1 MNIKEVILNAKRF
14 NASDIHI
21 ICNDYITLRID
32 GELTRYSSKV
42 VDSYN
47 CREFCDDLIGSEETK
62 LKKRYEKYL
71 DEECGEID
79 FSRNLNFVD
88 LENEIENND
97 TKDNKIIGNDIN
109 RYIKEGVKEYSF
121 YNVELNK
128 TKVNKEDEN
137 FFRIRVNIY
146 RRNGGGNDINR
157 YIKEGVKEYSFYNVE
172 LNKTKVN
179 KEDENFFRIRVNI
192 YRRNGGDCISIRLIP
207 GHVKTAKELN
217 IPDIVCNSGDL
228 KGGIILITGATGS
241 GKSTT
246 LAAIIDRISKT
257 SKKHIITL
265 EEPIEYLHKS
275 DKSIISQRECGHKSD
290 KSIISQRECGKDT
303 VDFLDGLKSSLRQDP
318 DVIMIGEIRDKK
330 TVETALSASETG
342 HLVLSTVHTS
352 KASEAID
359 RIVNL
364 FEAERHK
371 EIRGLLANQLRYVFS
386 QRLHLV
392 LSTVHTSKASEAIDR
407 IVNLFEAERH
417 KEIRGLLANQLR
429 YVFSQRLIKANNG
442 RRAIFEIMKNT
453 NSIAGLLA
461 NQLRYVFSQR
471 LIKANNGRRAI
482 FEIMKNTNSIAA
494 MIREGKDESIDN
506 QLRYVFSQ
514 RLIKVNNGR
523 RVIFEIMKNT
533 NSIAAMIREGKDE
546 SIDDMIKTGKKYGMR
561 MFEDQIEKLY
571 RDGIISEEI
580 YLDEINNR

>member
-21 ICNDYITLRID
+21 ICNDYITLRVD
-32 GELTRYSSKV
+32 GELTRYSAKV
-42 VDSYN
+42 VDSYT
-47 CREFCDDLIGSEETK
+47 CRKFCDDLIRSDESK
-62 LKKRYEKYL
+62 LRKRYEKYL

-79 FSRNLNFVD
+79 FSRDFDFVD
-88 LENEIENND
+88 LENEVENDDIKNNNIEND
-97 TKDNKIIGNDIN
+97 VDVCK
-109 RYIKEGVKEYSF
+109 
-121 YNVELNK
+121 
-128 TKVNKEDEN
+128 KEDTN
-137 FFRIRVNIY
+137 SFRIRVNIY
-146 RRNGGGNDINR
+146 RRN
-157 YIKEGVKEYSFYNVE
+157 E
-172 LNKTKVN
+172 
-179 KEDENFFRIRVNI
+179 
-192 YRRNGGDCISIRLIP
+192 GDCISIRLIP

-217 IPDIVCNSGDL
+217 IPDIVCSSGDL
-228 KGGIILITGATGS
+228 KSGIILITGATGS

-246 LAAIIDRISKT
+246 LAAIIDRINKT

-265 EEPIEYLHKS
+265 EEPIEYL
-275 DKSIISQRECGHKSD
+275 HKSD

-386 QRLHLV
+386 QRL
-392 LSTVHTSKASEAIDR
+392 
-407 IVNLFEAERH
+407 
-417 KEIRGLLANQLR
+417 
-429 YVFSQRLIKANNG
+429 IKA
-442 RRAIFEIMKNT
+442 
-453 NSIAGLLA
+453 
-461 NQLRYVFSQR
+461 
-471 LIKANNGRRAI
+471 
-482 FEIMKNTNSIAA
+482 
-494 MIREGKDESIDN
+494 
-506 QLRYVFSQ
+506 
-514 RLIKVNNGR
+514 NNGR

-546 SIDDMIKTGKKYGMR
+546 SIDDMIKTGKKYGMQ

-571 RDGIISEEI
+571 REEIISEEI

>member
-1 MNIKEVILNAKRF
+1 MIFLNIKEVILNAKRF

-47 CREFCDDLIGSEETK
+47 CRNFCDDLIGSDESK
-62 LKKRYEKYL
+62 LRKRYEKYI
-71 DEECGEID
+71 DEECGEVD
-79 FSRNLNFVD
+79 FSRDFDFVD
-88 LENEIENND
+88 LENEVENDAIKNNNIEND
-97 TKDNKIIGNDIN
+97 IDLCKREDKI
-109 RYIKEGVKEYSF
+109 S
-121 YNVELNK
+121 
-128 TKVNKEDEN
+128 
-137 FFRIRVNIY
+137 FRIRVNIY
-146 RRNGGGNDINR
+146 RRN
-157 YIKEGVKEYSFYNVE
+157 E
-172 LNKTKVN
+172 
-179 KEDENFFRIRVNI
+179 
-192 YRRNGGDCISIRLIP
+192 GDCISIRLIP

-228 KGGIILITGATGS
+228 KSGIILITGATGS

-246 LAAIIDRISKT
+246 LAAIIDRINKT

-265 EEPIEYLHKS
+265 EEPIEYL
-275 DKSIISQRECGHKSD
+275 HKSD

-371 EIRGLLANQLRYVFS
+371 EIRGLLS
-386 QRLHLV
+386 
-392 LSTVHTSKASEAIDR
+392 
-407 IVNLFEAERH
+407 
-417 KEIRGLLANQLR
+417 
-429 YVFSQRLIKANNG
+429 
-442 RRAIFEIMKNT
+442 
-453 NSIAGLLA
+453 

-494 MIREGKDESIDN
+494 MIREGKDESID
-506 QLRYVFSQ
+506 
-514 RLIKVNNGR
+514 
-523 RVIFEIMKNT
+523 
-533 NSIAAMIREGKDE
+533 
-546 SIDDMIKTGKKYGMR
+546 DMIKTGKKYGMQ
-561 MFEDQIEKLY
+561 MFEEQIESLY

-580 YLDEINNR
+580 YLDERNNR

>member
-1 MNIKEVILNAKRF
+1 MNIKEIILNAKRF

-21 ICNDYITLRID
+21 ICNDYITLRVD

-47 CREFCDDLIGSEETK
+47 CRKFCDDLIGSDESK
-62 LKKRYEKYL
+62 LRKRYEKYI
-71 DEECGEID
+71 DEECGEVD
-79 FSRNLNFVD
+79 FSRDFDFVD
-88 LENEIENND
+88 LENEIENDAIKNND
-97 TKDNKIIGNDIN
+97 IGNDVDVC
-109 RYIKEGVKEYSF
+109 K
-121 YNVELNK
+121 
-128 TKVNKEDEN
+128 KEDTN
-137 FFRIRVNIY
+137 SFRIRVNIY
-146 RRNGGGNDINR
+146 RRN
-157 YIKEGVKEYSFYNVE
+157 E
-172 LNKTKVN
+172 
-179 KEDENFFRIRVNI
+179 
-192 YRRNGGDCISIRLIP
+192 GDCISIRLIP

-217 IPDIVCNSGDL
+217 IPDIVCSSGDL
-228 KGGIILITGATGS
+228 KSGIILITGATGS

-246 LAAIIDRISKT
+246 LAAIIDRINKT

-265 EEPIEYLHKS
+265 EEPIEYL
-275 DKSIISQRECGHKSD
+275 HKSD

-371 EIRGLLANQLRYVFS
+371 EIRGLLANQLRY
-386 QRLHLV
+386 L
-392 LSTVHTSKASEAIDR
+392 
-407 IVNLFEAERH
+407 
-417 KEIRGLLANQLR
+417 
-429 YVFSQRLIKANNG
+429 
-442 RRAIFEIMKNT
+442 
-453 NSIAGLLA
+453 
-461 NQLRYVFSQR
+461 FSQR

-494 MIREGKDESIDN
+494 MIREGKDESID
-506 QLRYVFSQ
+506 
-514 RLIKVNNGR
+514 
-523 RVIFEIMKNT
+523 
-533 NSIAAMIREGKDE
+533 
-546 SIDDMIKTGKKYGMR
+546 DMIKTGKKYGMQ
-561 MFEDQIEKLY
+561 MFEDQIETLY

>member
-42 VDSYN
+42 VNSDI
-47 CREFCDDLIGSEETK
+47 CRKFCDDLIGNDETK
-62 LKKRYEKYL
+62 LRKRYEKYI
-71 DEECGEID
+71 DEECGEVD
-79 FSRNLNFVD
+79 FSRDFDFVD
-88 LENEIENND
+88 LENEVENDDIKNNNLEND
-97 TKDNKIIGNDIN
+97 IDVCKKENKI
-109 RYIKEGVKEYSF
+109 S
-121 YNVELNK
+121 
-128 TKVNKEDEN
+128 
-137 FFRIRVNIY
+137 FRIRVNIY
-146 RRNGGGNDINR
+146 RRN
-157 YIKEGVKEYSFYNVE
+157 E
-172 LNKTKVN
+172 
-179 KEDENFFRIRVNI
+179 
-192 YRRNGGDCISIRLIP
+192 GDCISIRLIP
-207 GHVKTAKELN
+207 GHVKTTKELN

-228 KGGIILITGATGS
+228 KSGIILITGATGS

-246 LAAIIDRISKT
+246 LAAIIDRINKT

-265 EEPIEYLHKS
+265 EEPIEYL
-275 DKSIISQRECGHKSD
+275 HKSD

-330 TVETALSASETG
+330 TVETALYASETG
-342 HLVLSTVHTS
+342 
-352 KASEAID
+352 
-359 RIVNL
+359 
-364 FEAERHK
+364 
-371 EIRGLLANQLRYVFS
+371 
-386 QRLHLV
+386 HLV

-453 NSIAGLLA
+453 NSIA
-461 NQLRYVFSQR
+461 
-471 LIKANNGRRAI
+471 
-482 FEIMKNTNSIAA
+482 A
-494 MIREGKDESIDN
+494 MIREGK
-506 QLRYVFSQ
+506 Y
-514 RLIKVNNGR
+514 
-523 RVIFEIMKNT
+523 
-533 NSIAAMIREGKDE
+533 E
-546 SIDDMIKTGKKYGMR
+546 SIDDMIKTGKKYGMQ

>member
-14 NASDIHI
+14 EASDIHI

-47 CREFCDDLIGSEETK
+47 CRNFCDDLIGSDETK
-62 LKKRYEKYL
+62 LRKRYERYL
-71 DEECGEID
+71 DEECGEVD
-79 FSRNLNFVD
+79 FSRDFDFLD
-88 LENEIENND
+88 LENEVENDDIKNNNIEND
-97 TKDNKIIGNDIN
+97 IDVCKKENKI
-109 RYIKEGVKEYSF
+109 S
-121 YNVELNK
+121 
-128 TKVNKEDEN
+128 
-137 FFRIRVNIY
+137 FRIRVNIY
-146 RRNGGGNDINR
+146 RRN
-157 YIKEGVKEYSFYNVE
+157 E
-172 LNKTKVN
+172 
-179 KEDENFFRIRVNI
+179 
-192 YRRNGGDCISIRLIP
+192 GDCISIRLIP
-207 GHVKTAKELN
+207 GHVKTTKELN
-217 IPDIVCNSGDL
+217 IPDIICSSGNL
-228 KGGIILITGATGS
+228 KSGIILITGATGS

-246 LAAIIDRISKT
+246 LAAIIDRINKT

-265 EEPIEYLHKS
+265 EEPIEYL
-275 DKSIISQRECGHKSD
+275 HKSD

-364 FEAERHK
+364 FE
-371 EIRGLLANQLRYVFS
+371 S
-386 QRLHLV
+386 
-392 LSTVHTSKASEAIDR
+392 
-407 IVNLFEAERH
+407 ERH

-429 YVFSQRLIKANNG
+429 YVFSQRLIKA
-442 RRAIFEIMKNT
+442 
-453 NSIAGLLA
+453 
-461 NQLRYVFSQR
+461 
-471 LIKANNGRRAI
+471 
-482 FEIMKNTNSIAA
+482 
-494 MIREGKDESIDN
+494 
-506 QLRYVFSQ
+506 
-514 RLIKVNNGR
+514 NNGR

-546 SIDDMIKTGKKYGMR
+546 SIDDMIKTGKKYGMQ

-571 RDGIISEEI
+571 REEIISEEI

>member
-42 VDSYN
+42 VNSDI
-47 CREFCDDLIGSEETK
+47 CRKFCDDLIGSEETK
-62 LKKRYEKYL
+62 FRKRYEKYL

-79 FSRNLNFVD
+79 FSRDFDFVD
-88 LENEIENND
+88 LENEVENDDIKNNNIEND
-97 TKDNKIIGNDIN
+97 IDVCKKENKI
-109 RYIKEGVKEYSF
+109 S
-121 YNVELNK
+121 
-128 TKVNKEDEN
+128 
-137 FFRIRVNIY
+137 
-146 RRNGGGNDINR
+146 
-157 YIKEGVKEYSFYNVE
+157 
-172 LNKTKVN
+172 
-179 KEDENFFRIRVNI
+179 FRIRVNI

-217 IPDIVCNSGDL
+217 IPDIVCSSGNL
-228 KGGIILITGATGS
+228 KSGIILITGATGS

-246 LAAIIDRISKT
+246 LAAIIDRINKT

-275 DKSIISQRECGHKSD
+275 DKSIISQRECG
-290 KSIISQRECGKDT
+290 KDT
-303 VDFLDGLKSSLRQDP
+303 VDFLEGLKSALRQDP

-352 KASEAID
+352 KSSEAID

-386 QRLHLV
+386 QRLV
-392 LSTVHTSKASEAIDR
+392 
-407 IVNLFEAERH
+407 
-417 KEIRGLLANQLR
+417 
-429 YVFSQRLIKANNG
+429 KANNG
-442 RRAIFEIMKNT
+442 RRA
-453 NSIAGLLA
+453 
-461 NQLRYVFSQR
+461 
-471 LIKANNGRRAI
+471 
-482 FEIMKNTNSIAA
+482 
-494 MIREGKDESIDN
+494 
-506 QLRYVFSQ
+506 
-514 RLIKVNNGR
+514 
-523 RVIFEIMKNT
+523 IFEIMKNT

>member
-1 MNIKEVILNAKRF
+1 MNIKEIILNAKRF

-21 ICNDYITLRID
+21 ICNDYITLRVD

-42 VDSYN
+42 VNSDI
-47 CREFCDDLIGSEETK
+47 CRKFCDDLIGSEETK
-62 LKKRYEKYL
+62 FRKRYEKYI
-71 DEECGEID
+71 DEEYGEVD
-79 FSRNLNFVD
+79 FSRDFDFVD
-88 LENEIENND
+88 LENEIENDAIKNND
-97 TKDNKIIGNDIN
+97 IGNDVDVC
-109 RYIKEGVKEYSF
+109 K
-121 YNVELNK
+121 
-128 TKVNKEDEN
+128 KEDT
-137 FFRIRVNIY
+137 
-146 RRNGGGNDINR
+146 
-157 YIKEGVKEYSFYNVE
+157 SS
-172 LNKTKVN
+172 
-179 KEDENFFRIRVNI
+179 FRIRVNI

-217 IPDIVCNSGDL
+217 IPDIVCSSGDL
-228 KGGIILITGATGS
+228 KSGIILITGATGS

-246 LAAIIDRISKT
+246 LAAIIDRINKT

-275 DKSIISQRECGHKSD
+275 DKSIISQREY
-290 KSIISQRECGKDT
+290 GKDT

-386 QRLHLV
+386 QRL
-392 LSTVHTSKASEAIDR
+392 
-407 IVNLFEAERH
+407 
-417 KEIRGLLANQLR
+417 
-429 YVFSQRLIKANNG
+429 IKANNG
-442 RRAIFEIMKNT
+442 RRA
-453 NSIAGLLA
+453 
-461 NQLRYVFSQR
+461 
-471 LIKANNGRRAI
+471 
-482 FEIMKNTNSIAA
+482 
-494 MIREGKDESIDN
+494 
-506 QLRYVFSQ
+506 
-514 RLIKVNNGR
+514 
-523 RVIFEIMKNT
+523 IFEIMKNT

-546 SIDDMIKTGKKYGMR
+546 SIDDMIKTGKKYGMQ
-561 MFEDQIEKLY
+561 MFEDQIETLY

>member
-14 NASDIHI
+14 EASDIHI

-42 VDSYN
+42 VDSDI
-47 CREFCDDLIGSEETK
+47 CRKFCNDLIGNDETK
-62 LKKRYEKYL
+62 LRKRYEKYL
-71 DEECGEID
+71 DEECGEVD
-79 FSRNLNFVD
+79 FSRDFDFLD
-88 LENEIENND
+88 LENEVENDDIKN
-97 TKDNKIIGNDIN
+97 NEIMGNDIN
-109 RYIKEGVKEYSF
+109 RYIKEGVEESSF

-128 TKVNKEDEN
+128 DELNKEDKN
-137 FFRIRVNIY
+137 SFRIRVNIY
-146 RRNGGGNDINR
+146 RRN
-157 YIKEGVKEYSFYNVE
+157 E
-172 LNKTKVN
+172 
-179 KEDENFFRIRVNI
+179 
-192 YRRNGGDCISIRLIP
+192 GDCISIRLIP

-217 IPDIVCNSGDL
+217 IPDIICNSGDL
-228 KGGIILITGATGS
+228 KSGIILITGATGS

-246 LAAIIDRISKT
+246 LAAIIDRINKT

-275 DKSIISQRECGHKSD
+275 DKSIISQRECG
-290 KSIISQRECGKDT
+290 KDT
-303 VDFLDGLKSSLRQDP
+303 VDFLEGLKSSLRQDP

-386 QRLHLV
+386 QRLV
-392 LSTVHTSKASEAIDR
+392 
-407 IVNLFEAERH
+407 
-417 KEIRGLLANQLR
+417 
-429 YVFSQRLIKANNG
+429 KANNG
-442 RRAIFEIMKNT
+442 RRA
-453 NSIAGLLA
+453 
-461 NQLRYVFSQR
+461 
-471 LIKANNGRRAI
+471 
-482 FEIMKNTNSIAA
+482 
-494 MIREGKDESIDN
+494 
-506 QLRYVFSQ
+506 
-514 RLIKVNNGR
+514 
-523 RVIFEIMKNT
+523 IFEIMKNT

-546 SIDDMIKTGKKYGMR
+546 SIDDMIKTGKKYGMQ
-561 MFEDQIEKLY
+561 MFEEQIESLY

-580 YLDEINNR
+580 YLDERNNR

>member
-14 NASDIHI
+14 EASDIHI

-42 VDSYN
+42 VNSDI
-47 CREFCDDLIGSEETK
+47 CRKFCDDLIGSEETK
-62 LKKRYEKYL
+62 FRKRYEKYI
-71 DEECGEID
+71 DEECGEVD
-79 FSRNLNFVD
+79 FSRDFDFVD

-97 TKDNKIIGNDIN
+97 TKNNKIMENDIN
-109 RYIKEGVKEYSF
+109 RYIKENVKEYSF

-146 RRNGGGNDINR
+146 RRN
-157 YIKEGVKEYSFYNVE
+157 E
-172 LNKTKVN
+172 
-179 KEDENFFRIRVNI
+179 
-192 YRRNGGDCISIRLIP
+192 GDCISIRLIP

-217 IPDIVCNSGDL
+217 IPDIVCSSGDL
-228 KGGIILITGATGS
+228 KSGIILITGATGS

-246 LAAIIDRISKT
+246 LAAIIDRINKT

-265 EEPIEYLHKS
+265 EEPIEYL
-275 DKSIISQRECGHKSD
+275 HKSD

-386 QRLHLV
+386 QRLV
-392 LSTVHTSKASEAIDR
+392 KA
-407 IVNLFEAERH
+407 
-417 KEIRGLLANQLR
+417 
-429 YVFSQRLIKANNG
+429 
-442 RRAIFEIMKNT
+442 
-453 NSIAGLLA
+453 
-461 NQLRYVFSQR
+461 
-471 LIKANNGRRAI
+471 
-482 FEIMKNTNSIAA
+482 
-494 MIREGKDESIDN
+494 
-506 QLRYVFSQ
+506 
-514 RLIKVNNGR
+514 NNGR

-546 SIDDMIKTGKKYGMR
+546 SIDDMIKTGKKYGMQ

-571 RDGIISEEI
+571 REEIISEEI

>member
-14 NASDIHI
+14 EASDIHI

-42 VDSYN
+42 VDSDI
-47 CREFCDDLIGSEETK
+47 CRKFCDDLIGSEETK
-62 LKKRYEKYL
+62 LRKKYEKYI

-79 FSRNLNFVD
+79 FSRDFDFLD
-88 LENEIENND
+88 LENEVENDDIKN
-97 TKDNKIIGNDIN
+97 NEIMGNDIN
-109 RYIKEGVKEYSF
+109 RYIKEGVEESSF

-146 RRNGGGNDINR
+146 RRN
-157 YIKEGVKEYSFYNVE
+157 E
-172 LNKTKVN
+172 
-179 KEDENFFRIRVNI
+179 
-192 YRRNGGDCISIRLIP
+192 GDCISIRLIP

-217 IPDIVCNSGDL
+217 IPDIVCSSGDL
-228 KGGIILITGATGS
+228 KSGIILITGATGS

-246 LAAIIDRISKT
+246 LAAIIDRINKT

-265 EEPIEYLHKS
+265 EEPIEYL
-275 DKSIISQRECGHKSD
+275 HKSD

-386 QRLHLV
+386 QRLV
-392 LSTVHTSKASEAIDR
+392 
-407 IVNLFEAERH
+407 
-417 KEIRGLLANQLR
+417 
-429 YVFSQRLIKANNG
+429 KANNG
-442 RRAIFEIMKNT
+442 RRA
-453 NSIAGLLA
+453 
-461 NQLRYVFSQR
+461 
-471 LIKANNGRRAI
+471 
-482 FEIMKNTNSIAA
+482 
-494 MIREGKDESIDN
+494 
-506 QLRYVFSQ
+506 
-514 RLIKVNNGR
+514 
-523 RVIFEIMKNT
+523 IFEIMKNT

-546 SIDDMIKTGKKYGMR
+546 SIDDMIKTGKKYGMQ
-561 MFEDQIEKLY
+561 MFEDQIETLY

-580 YLDEINNR
+580 YLDEIKNR

>member
-14 NASDIHI
+14 EASDIHI

-47 CREFCDDLIGSEETK
+47 CRKFCDDLIGSDESK
-62 LKKRYEKYL
+62 LRKRYEKYI
-71 DEECGEID
+71 DEECGEVD
-79 FSRNLNFVD
+79 FSRDFDFVD
-88 LENEIENND
+88 LENEVENDAIKNNNIEND
-97 TKDNKIIGNDIN
+97 IDLCKREDKI
-109 RYIKEGVKEYSF
+109 S
-121 YNVELNK
+121 
-128 TKVNKEDEN
+128 
-137 FFRIRVNIY
+137 
-146 RRNGGGNDINR
+146 
-157 YIKEGVKEYSFYNVE
+157 
-172 LNKTKVN
+172 
-179 KEDENFFRIRVNI
+179 FRIRVNI

-217 IPDIVCNSGDL
+217 IPDIVCSSGNL
-228 KGGIILITGATGS
+228 KSGIILITGATGS

-246 LAAIIDRISKT
+246 LAAIIDRINKT

-265 EEPIEYLHKS
+265 EEPIEYL
-275 DKSIISQRECGHKSD
+275 HKSD

-371 EIRGLLANQLRYVFS
+371 EIRGFLANQLRYVFS
-386 QRLHLV
+386 QRLV
-392 LSTVHTSKASEAIDR
+392 
-407 IVNLFEAERH
+407 
-417 KEIRGLLANQLR
+417 
-429 YVFSQRLIKANNG
+429 
-442 RRAIFEIMKNT
+442 
-453 NSIAGLLA
+453 
-461 NQLRYVFSQR
+461 
-471 LIKANNGRRAI
+471 
-482 FEIMKNTNSIAA
+482 
-494 MIREGKDESIDN
+494 
-506 QLRYVFSQ
+506 
-514 RLIKVNNGR
+514 KVNNGR
-523 RVIFEIMKNT
+523 RAIFEIMKNT

-546 SIDDMIKTGKKYGMR
+546 SIDDMIKTGKKYGMQ
-561 MFEDQIEKLY
+561 MFEDQIETLY

-580 YLDEINNR
+580 YLDEIKNR

>member
-21 ICNDYITLRID
+21 ICNDYITLRVD

-42 VDSYN
+42 VNSDI
-47 CREFCDDLIGSEETK
+47 CRKFCDDLIGSEETK
-62 LKKRYEKYL
+62 FRKRYEKYI
-71 DEECGEID
+71 DEEYGEVD
-79 FSRNLNFVD
+79 FSRDFDFVD
-88 LENEIENND
+88 LENEIENDAIKNND
-97 TKDNKIIGNDIN
+97 IGNDIDVC
-109 RYIKEGVKEYSF
+109 K
-121 YNVELNK
+121 
-128 TKVNKEDEN
+128 KEDT
-137 FFRIRVNIY
+137 
-146 RRNGGGNDINR
+146 
-157 YIKEGVKEYSFYNVE
+157 SS
-172 LNKTKVN
+172 
-179 KEDENFFRIRVNI
+179 FRIRVNI

-217 IPDIVCNSGDL
+217 IPDIVCSSGDL
-228 KGGIILITGATGS
+228 KSGIILITGATGS

-246 LAAIIDRISKT
+246 LAAIIDRINKT

-265 EEPIEYLHKS
+265 EEPIEYL
-275 DKSIISQRECGHKSD
+275 HKSD

-386 QRLHLV
+386 QRLV
-392 LSTVHTSKASEAIDR
+392 
-407 IVNLFEAERH
+407 
-417 KEIRGLLANQLR
+417 
-429 YVFSQRLIKANNG
+429 
-442 RRAIFEIMKNT
+442 
-453 NSIAGLLA
+453 
-461 NQLRYVFSQR
+461 
-471 LIKANNGRRAI
+471 KANNGRRAI

-494 MIREGKDESIDN
+494 MIREGKDE
-506 QLRYVFSQ
+506 R
-514 RLIKVNNGR
+514 
-523 RVIFEIMKNT
+523 
-533 NSIAAMIREGKDE
+533 
-546 SIDDMIKTGKKYGMR
+546 IDDMIKTGKKYGMQ
-561 MFEDQIEKLY
+561 MFEEQIESLY

-580 YLDEINNR
+580 YLDEIKNR

>member
-14 NASDIHI
+14 EASDIHI

-42 VDSYN
+42 VDSDI
-47 CREFCDDLIGSEETK
+47 CRKFCDDLIGNDETK
-62 LKKRYEKYL
+62 LRKRYEKYL
-71 DEECGEID
+71 DEECGEVD
-79 FSRNLNFVD
+79 FSRDFDFLD
-88 LENEIENND
+88 LENEVENDDIKN
-97 TKDNKIIGNDIN
+97 NEIMGNDIN
-109 RYIKEGVKEYSF
+109 RYIKEGVEESSF

-128 TKVNKEDEN
+128 DELNKEDKN
-137 FFRIRVNIY
+137 SFRIRVNIY
-146 RRNGGGNDINR
+146 RRN
-157 YIKEGVKEYSFYNVE
+157 E
-172 LNKTKVN
+172 
-179 KEDENFFRIRVNI
+179 
-192 YRRNGGDCISIRLIP
+192 GDCISIRLIP

-217 IPDIVCNSGDL
+217 IPDIICNSGDL
-228 KGGIILITGATGS
+228 KSGIILITGATGS

-246 LAAIIDRISKT
+246 LAAIIDRINKT

-275 DKSIISQRECGHKSD
+275 DKSIISQRECG
-290 KSIISQRECGKDT
+290 KDT
-303 VDFLDGLKSSLRQDP
+303 VDFLEGLKSSLRQDP

-386 QRLHLV
+386 QRL
-392 LSTVHTSKASEAIDR
+392 
-407 IVNLFEAERH
+407 
-417 KEIRGLLANQLR
+417 
-429 YVFSQRLIKANNG
+429 IKANNG
-442 RRAIFEIMKNT
+442 RRA
-453 NSIAGLLA
+453 
-461 NQLRYVFSQR
+461 
-471 LIKANNGRRAI
+471 
-482 FEIMKNTNSIAA
+482 
-494 MIREGKDESIDN
+494 
-506 QLRYVFSQ
+506 
-514 RLIKVNNGR
+514 
-523 RVIFEIMKNT
+523 IFEIMKNT

-561 MFEDQIEKLY
+561 MFEDQIETLY

>member
-14 NASDIHI
+14 EASDIHI

-42 VDSYN
+42 VDSDI
-47 CREFCDDLIGSEETK
+47 CRKFCNDLIGNDETK
-62 LKKRYEKYL
+62 LRKRYEKYL
-71 DEECGEID
+71 DEECGEVD
-79 FSRNLNFVD
+79 FSRDFDFLD
-88 LENEIENND
+88 LENEVENDDIKN
-97 TKDNKIIGNDIN
+97 NEIMGNDIN
-109 RYIKEGVKEYSF
+109 RYIKEGVEESSF

-128 TKVNKEDEN
+128 DELNKEDKN
-137 FFRIRVNIY
+137 SFRIRVNIY
-146 RRNGGGNDINR
+146 RRN
-157 YIKEGVKEYSFYNVE
+157 E
-172 LNKTKVN
+172 
-179 KEDENFFRIRVNI
+179 
-192 YRRNGGDCISIRLIP
+192 GDCISIRLIP

-217 IPDIVCNSGDL
+217 IPDIICNSGDL
-228 KGGIILITGATGS
+228 KSGIILITGATGS

-246 LAAIIDRISKT
+246 LAAIIDRINKT

-275 DKSIISQRECGHKSD
+275 DKSIISQRECG
-290 KSIISQRECGKDT
+290 KDT
-303 VDFLDGLKSSLRQDP
+303 VDFLEGLKSSLRQDP

-386 QRLHLV
+386 QRL
-392 LSTVHTSKASEAIDR
+392 
-407 IVNLFEAERH
+407 
-417 KEIRGLLANQLR
+417 
-429 YVFSQRLIKANNG
+429 IKANNG
-442 RRAIFEIMKNT
+442 RRA
-453 NSIAGLLA
+453 
-461 NQLRYVFSQR
+461 
-471 LIKANNGRRAI
+471 
-482 FEIMKNTNSIAA
+482 
-494 MIREGKDESIDN
+494 
-506 QLRYVFSQ
+506 
-514 RLIKVNNGR
+514 
-523 RVIFEIMKNT
+523 IFEIMKNT

-546 SIDDMIKTGKKYGMR
+546 SIDDMIKTGKKYGMQ
-561 MFEDQIEKLY
+561 MFEDQIETLY

>member
-21 ICNDYITLRID
+21 ICNDYITLRVD
-32 GELTRYSSKV
+32 GELTRYSAKV
-42 VDSYN
+42 VDSYT
-47 CREFCDDLIGSEETK
+47 CRKFCDDLIRSDESK
-62 LKKRYEKYL
+62 LRKRYEKYL

-79 FSRNLNFVD
+79 FSRDFDFVD
-88 LENEIENND
+88 LENEVENDDIKNNNIEND
-97 TKDNKIIGNDIN
+97 VDVCK
-109 RYIKEGVKEYSF
+109 
-121 YNVELNK
+121 
-128 TKVNKEDEN
+128 KEDTN
-137 FFRIRVNIY
+137 SFRIRVNIY
-146 RRNGGGNDINR
+146 RRN
-157 YIKEGVKEYSFYNVE
+157 E
-172 LNKTKVN
+172 
-179 KEDENFFRIRVNI
+179 
-192 YRRNGGDCISIRLIP
+192 GDCISIRLIP

-217 IPDIVCNSGDL
+217 IPDIVCSSGDL
-228 KGGIILITGATGS
+228 KSGIILITGATGS

-246 LAAIIDRISKT
+246 LAAIIDRINKT

-265 EEPIEYLHKS
+265 EEPIEYL
-275 DKSIISQRECGHKSD
+275 HKSD

-364 FEAERHK
+364 FEAERYK

-386 QRLHLV
+386 QRLV
-392 LSTVHTSKASEAIDR
+392 
-407 IVNLFEAERH
+407 
-417 KEIRGLLANQLR
+417 
-429 YVFSQRLIKANNG
+429 KANNG
-442 RRAIFEIMKNT
+442 RRA
-453 NSIAGLLA
+453 
-461 NQLRYVFSQR
+461 
-471 LIKANNGRRAI
+471 
-482 FEIMKNTNSIAA
+482 
-494 MIREGKDESIDN
+494 
-506 QLRYVFSQ
+506 
-514 RLIKVNNGR
+514 
-523 RVIFEIMKNT
+523 IFEIMKNT

-546 SIDDMIKTGKKYGMR
+546 SIDDMIKTGKKYGMQ
-561 MFEDQIEKLY
+561 MFEEQIESLY

>member
-21 ICNDYITLRID
+21 ICNDYITLRVD
-32 GELTRYSSKV
+32 GELTRYSAKV
-42 VDSYN
+42 VDSYT
-47 CREFCDDLIGSEETK
+47 CRKFCDDLIGSDESK
-62 LKKRYEKYL
+62 LRKRYEKYL

-79 FSRNLNFVD
+79 FSRDFDFVD
-88 LENEIENND
+88 LENEVENDDIKNNNIEND
-97 TKDNKIIGNDIN
+97 IDVCKKENKI
-109 RYIKEGVKEYSF
+109 S
-121 YNVELNK
+121 
-128 TKVNKEDEN
+128 
-137 FFRIRVNIY
+137 FRIRVNIY
-146 RRNGGGNDINR
+146 RRN
-157 YIKEGVKEYSFYNVE
+157 E
-172 LNKTKVN
+172 
-179 KEDENFFRIRVNI
+179 
-192 YRRNGGDCISIRLIP
+192 GDCISIRLIP
-207 GHVKTAKELN
+207 GHVKTTKELN
-217 IPDIVCNSGDL
+217 IPDIICSSGNL
-228 KGGIILITGATGS
+228 KSGIILITGATGS

-246 LAAIIDRISKT
+246 LAAIIDRINKT

-265 EEPIEYLHKS
+265 EEPIEYL
-275 DKSIISQRECGHKSD
+275 HKSD

-386 QRLHLV
+386 QRL
-392 LSTVHTSKASEAIDR
+392 
-407 IVNLFEAERH
+407 
-417 KEIRGLLANQLR
+417 
-429 YVFSQRLIKANNG
+429 IKANNG
-442 RRAIFEIMKNT
+442 RRA
-453 NSIAGLLA
+453 
-461 NQLRYVFSQR
+461 
-471 LIKANNGRRAI
+471 
-482 FEIMKNTNSIAA
+482 
-494 MIREGKDESIDN
+494 
-506 QLRYVFSQ
+506 
-514 RLIKVNNGR
+514 
-523 RVIFEIMKNT
+523 IFEIMKNT

-546 SIDDMIKTGKKYGMR
+546 SIDDMIKTGKKYGMQ
-561 MFEDQIEKLY
+561 MFEDQIETLY

>member
-1 MNIKEVILNAKRF
+1 MNIKEIILNAKRF

-42 VDSYN
+42 VDSDI
-47 CREFCDDLIGSEETK
+47 CRKFCNDLIGNDETK
-62 LKKRYEKYL
+62 LRKRYEKYL
-71 DEECGEID
+71 DEECGEVD
-79 FSRNLNFVD
+79 FSRDFDFLD
-88 LENEIENND
+88 LENEVENDDIKN
-97 TKDNKIIGNDIN
+97 NEIMGNDIN
-109 RYIKEGVKEYSF
+109 RYIKEGVEESSF

-128 TKVNKEDEN
+128 DELNKEDKN
-137 FFRIRVNIY
+137 SFRIRVNIY
-146 RRNGGGNDINR
+146 RRN
-157 YIKEGVKEYSFYNVE
+157 E
-172 LNKTKVN
+172 
-179 KEDENFFRIRVNI
+179 
-192 YRRNGGDCISIRLIP
+192 GDCISIRLIP

-217 IPDIVCNSGDL
+217 IPDIICNSGDL
-228 KGGIILITGATGS
+228 KSGIILITGATGS

-246 LAAIIDRISKT
+246 LAAIIDRINKT

-275 DKSIISQRECGHKSD
+275 DKSIISQRECG
-290 KSIISQRECGKDT
+290 KDT
-303 VDFLDGLKSSLRQDP
+303 VDFLEGLKSSLRQDP

-386 QRLHLV
+386 QRL
-392 LSTVHTSKASEAIDR
+392 
-407 IVNLFEAERH
+407 
-417 KEIRGLLANQLR
+417 
-429 YVFSQRLIKANNG
+429 IKANNG
-442 RRAIFEIMKNT
+442 RRA
-453 NSIAGLLA
+453 
-461 NQLRYVFSQR
+461 
-471 LIKANNGRRAI
+471 
-482 FEIMKNTNSIAA
+482 
-494 MIREGKDESIDN
+494 
-506 QLRYVFSQ
+506 
-514 RLIKVNNGR
+514 
-523 RVIFEIMKNT
+523 IFEIMKNT

>member
-14 NASDIHI
+14 EASDIHI

-42 VDSYN
+42 VNSDI
-47 CREFCDDLIGSEETK
+47 CRKFCDDLIGSEETK
-62 LKKRYEKYL
+62 FRKRYEKYI
-71 DEECGEID
+71 DEECGEVD
-79 FSRNLNFVD
+79 FSRDFDFVD

-97 TKDNKIIGNDIN
+97 TKNNKIMENDIN
-109 RYIKEGVKEYSF
+109 RYIKENVKEFSF

-128 TKVNKEDEN
+128 DELNKEDKIS
-137 FFRIRVNIY
+137 FRIRVNIY
-146 RRNGGGNDINR
+146 RRN
-157 YIKEGVKEYSFYNVE
+157 E
-172 LNKTKVN
+172 
-179 KEDENFFRIRVNI
+179 
-192 YRRNGGDCISIRLIP
+192 GDCISIRLIP
-207 GHVKTAKELN
+207 EHVKTAKELN
-217 IPDIVCNSGDL
+217 IPDIVCSSGDL
-228 KGGIILITGATGS
+228 KSGIILITGATGS

-246 LAAIIDRISKT
+246 LAAIIDRINKT

-265 EEPIEYLHKS
+265 EEPIEYL
-275 DKSIISQRECGHKSD
+275 HKSD

-386 QRLHLV
+386 QRL
-392 LSTVHTSKASEAIDR
+392 
-407 IVNLFEAERH
+407 
-417 KEIRGLLANQLR
+417 
-429 YVFSQRLIKANNG
+429 IKANNG
-442 RRAIFEIMKNT
+442 RRA
-453 NSIAGLLA
+453 
-461 NQLRYVFSQR
+461 
-471 LIKANNGRRAI
+471 
-482 FEIMKNTNSIAA
+482 
-494 MIREGKDESIDN
+494 
-506 QLRYVFSQ
+506 
-514 RLIKVNNGR
+514 
-523 RVIFEIMKNT
+523 IFEIMKNT

-546 SIDDMIKTGKKYGMR
+546 SIDDMIKTGKKYGMQ

-571 RDGIISEEI
+571 REEIISEEI

>member
-14 NASDIHI
+14 EASDIHI

-42 VDSYN
+42 VNSDI
-47 CREFCDDLIGSEETK
+47 CRKFCDDLIGSEETK
-62 LKKRYEKYL
+62 FRKRYEKYI
-71 DEECGEID
+71 DEEYGEVD
-79 FSRNLNFVD
+79 FSRDFDFVD
-88 LENEIENND
+88 LENEIENDAIKNND
-97 TKDNKIIGNDIN
+97 IGNDVDVC
-109 RYIKEGVKEYSF
+109 K
-121 YNVELNK
+121 
-128 TKVNKEDEN
+128 KEDT
-137 FFRIRVNIY
+137 
-146 RRNGGGNDINR
+146 
-157 YIKEGVKEYSFYNVE
+157 SS
-172 LNKTKVN
+172 
-179 KEDENFFRIRVNI
+179 FRIRVNI

-217 IPDIVCNSGDL
+217 IPDIVCSSGDL
-228 KGGIILITGATGS
+228 KSGIILITGATGS

-246 LAAIIDRISKT
+246 LAAIIDRINKT

-265 EEPIEYLHKS
+265 EEPIEYL
-275 DKSIISQRECGHKSD
+275 HKSD

-386 QRLHLV
+386 QRL
-392 LSTVHTSKASEAIDR
+392 
-407 IVNLFEAERH
+407 
-417 KEIRGLLANQLR
+417 
-429 YVFSQRLIKANNG
+429 IKANNG
-442 RRAIFEIMKNT
+442 RRA
-453 NSIAGLLA
+453 
-461 NQLRYVFSQR
+461 
-471 LIKANNGRRAI
+471 
-482 FEIMKNTNSIAA
+482 
-494 MIREGKDESIDN
+494 
-506 QLRYVFSQ
+506 
-514 RLIKVNNGR
+514 
-523 RVIFEIMKNT
+523 IFEIMKNT

-546 SIDDMIKTGKKYGMR
+546 SIDDMIKTGKKYGMQ
-561 MFEDQIEKLY
+561 MFEDQIETLY

-580 YLDEINNR
+580 YLDEIKNR

>member
-14 NASDIHI
+14 EASDIHI

-47 CREFCDDLIGSEETK
+47 CRKFCDDLIGSDESK
-62 LKKRYEKYL
+62 LRKRYEKYI
-71 DEECGEID
+71 DEECGEVD
-79 FSRNLNFVD
+79 FSRDFDFVD
-88 LENEIENND
+88 LENEVENDDIKNNNIEND
-97 TKDNKIIGNDIN
+97 IDVCKKENKI
-109 RYIKEGVKEYSF
+109 S
-121 YNVELNK
+121 
-128 TKVNKEDEN
+128 
-137 FFRIRVNIY
+137 FRIRVNIY
-146 RRNGGGNDINR
+146 RRN
-157 YIKEGVKEYSFYNVE
+157 E
-172 LNKTKVN
+172 
-179 KEDENFFRIRVNI
+179 
-192 YRRNGGDCISIRLIP
+192 GDCISIRLIP

-217 IPDIVCNSGDL
+217 IPDIICSSGDL
-228 KGGIILITGATGS
+228 KSGIILITGATGS

-246 LAAIIDRISKT
+246 LAAIIDRINKT

-265 EEPIEYLHKS
+265 EEPIEYL
-275 DKSIISQRECGHKSD
+275 HKSD

-386 QRLHLV
+386 QRL
-392 LSTVHTSKASEAIDR
+392 
-407 IVNLFEAERH
+407 
-417 KEIRGLLANQLR
+417 
-429 YVFSQRLIKANNG
+429 IKANNG
-442 RRAIFEIMKNT
+442 RRA
-453 NSIAGLLA
+453 
-461 NQLRYVFSQR
+461 
-471 LIKANNGRRAI
+471 
-482 FEIMKNTNSIAA
+482 
-494 MIREGKDESIDN
+494 
-506 QLRYVFSQ
+506 
-514 RLIKVNNGR
+514 
-523 RVIFEIMKNT
+523 IFEIMKNT

-546 SIDDMIKTGKKYGMR
+546 SIDDMIKTGKKYGMQ
-561 MFEDQIEKLY
+561 MFEDQIETLY

-580 YLDEINNR
+580 YLDEIKNR

>member
-1 MNIKEVILNAKRF
+1 MNIKEIILNAKRF

-21 ICNDYITLRID
+21 ICNDYITLRVD

-47 CREFCDDLIGSEETK
+47 CRKFCDDLIGSDESK
-62 LKKRYEKYL
+62 LRKRYEKYL

-79 FSRNLNFVD
+79 FSRDFDFVD
-88 LENEIENND
+88 LENEVENDDIKNNNIEND
-97 TKDNKIIGNDIN
+97 VDVCK
-109 RYIKEGVKEYSF
+109 
-121 YNVELNK
+121 
-128 TKVNKEDEN
+128 KEDTN
-137 FFRIRVNIY
+137 SFRIRVNIY
-146 RRNGGGNDINR
+146 RRN
-157 YIKEGVKEYSFYNVE
+157 E
-172 LNKTKVN
+172 
-179 KEDENFFRIRVNI
+179 
-192 YRRNGGDCISIRLIP
+192 GDCISIRLIP

-217 IPDIVCNSGDL
+217 IPDIVCSSGDL
-228 KGGIILITGATGS
+228 KSGIILITGATGS

-246 LAAIIDRISKT
+246 LAAIIDRINKT

-265 EEPIEYLHKS
+265 EEPIEYL
-275 DKSIISQRECGHKSD
+275 HKSD

-371 EIRGLLANQLRYVFS
+371 EIRGFLANQLRYVFS
-386 QRLHLV
+386 QRLV
-392 LSTVHTSKASEAIDR
+392 
-407 IVNLFEAERH
+407 
-417 KEIRGLLANQLR
+417 
-429 YVFSQRLIKANNG
+429 
-442 RRAIFEIMKNT
+442 
-453 NSIAGLLA
+453 
-461 NQLRYVFSQR
+461 
-471 LIKANNGRRAI
+471 
-482 FEIMKNTNSIAA
+482 
-494 MIREGKDESIDN
+494 
-506 QLRYVFSQ
+506 
-514 RLIKVNNGR
+514 KVNNGR
-523 RVIFEIMKNT
+523 RAIFEIMKNT

-546 SIDDMIKTGKKYGMR
+546 SIDDMIKTGKKYGMQ
-561 MFEDQIEKLY
+561 MFEDRIERLY

>member
-42 VDSYN
+42 VNSDL
-47 CREFCDDLIGSEETK
+47 CRKFCDDLIGSEEIK
-62 LKKRYEKYL
+62 LRKRYEKYL

-79 FSRNLNFVD
+79 FSRDFDFVD
-88 LENEIENND
+88 LENEIENDDIKN
-97 TKDNKIIGNDIN
+97 NKIMGNDIN
-109 RYIKEGVKEYSF
+109 RYIKEDVKEFSF

-128 TKVNKEDEN
+128 DELNKED
-137 FFRIRVNIY
+137 
-146 RRNGGGNDINR
+146 
-157 YIKEGVKEYSFYNVE
+157 K
-172 LNKTKVN
+172 
-179 KEDENFFRIRVNI
+179 NFFRIRVNI

-217 IPDIVCNSGDL
+217 IPDIICNSGDL
-228 KGGIILITGATGS
+228 KSGIILITGATWS

-246 LAAIIDRISKT
+246 LAAIIDRINKT

-275 DKSIISQRECGHKSD
+275 DKSIISQRECG
-290 KSIISQRECGKDT
+290 KDT
-303 VDFLDGLKSSLRQDP
+303 VDFLYGLKSSLRQDP

-386 QRLHLV
+386 QRL
-392 LSTVHTSKASEAIDR
+392 
-407 IVNLFEAERH
+407 
-417 KEIRGLLANQLR
+417 
-429 YVFSQRLIKANNG
+429 IKANNG
-442 RRAIFEIMKNT
+442 RRA
-453 NSIAGLLA
+453 
-461 NQLRYVFSQR
+461 
-471 LIKANNGRRAI
+471 
-482 FEIMKNTNSIAA
+482 
-494 MIREGKDESIDN
+494 
-506 QLRYVFSQ
+506 
-514 RLIKVNNGR
+514 
-523 RVIFEIMKNT
+523 IFEIMKNT

-546 SIDDMIKTGKKYGMR
+546 SIDDMIKTGKKYGMQ
-561 MFEDQIEKLY
+561 MFEDQIETLY

-580 YLDEINNR
+580 YLDEIKNR

>member
-14 NASDIHI
+14 EASDIHI

-42 VDSYN
+42 VDSDI
-47 CREFCDDLIGSEETK
+47 CRKFCDDLIGSEETK
-62 LKKRYEKYL
+62 FRKRYEKYL
-71 DEECGEID
+71 DEECGEVD
-79 FSRNLNFVD
+79 FSRDFDFLD
-88 LENEIENND
+88 LENEVENDDIKN
-97 TKDNKIIGNDIN
+97 NEIMGNDIN
-109 RYIKEGVKEYSF
+109 RYIKEGVEESSF

-128 TKVNKEDEN
+128 DELNKEDKN
-137 FFRIRVNIY
+137 
-146 RRNGGGNDINR
+146 
-157 YIKEGVKEYSFYNVE
+157 S
-172 LNKTKVN
+172 
-179 KEDENFFRIRVNI
+179 FRIRVNI

-217 IPDIVCNSGDL
+217 IPDIVCSSGNL
-228 KGGIILITGATGS
+228 KSGIILITGATGS

-246 LAAIIDRISKT
+246 LAAIIDRINKT

-275 DKSIISQRECGHKSD
+275 DKSIISQRECG
-290 KSIISQRECGKDT
+290 KDT
-303 VDFLDGLKSSLRQDP
+303 VDFLEGLKSSLRQDP
-318 DVIMIGEIRDKK
+318 DVIMIGEVRDKK

-386 QRLHLV
+386 QRLV
-392 LSTVHTSKASEAIDR
+392 
-407 IVNLFEAERH
+407 
-417 KEIRGLLANQLR
+417 
-429 YVFSQRLIKANNG
+429 KANNG
-442 RRAIFEIMKNT
+442 RRA
-453 NSIAGLLA
+453 
-461 NQLRYVFSQR
+461 
-471 LIKANNGRRAI
+471 
-482 FEIMKNTNSIAA
+482 
-494 MIREGKDESIDN
+494 
-506 QLRYVFSQ
+506 
-514 RLIKVNNGR
+514 
-523 RVIFEIMKNT
+523 IFEIMKNT

-580 YLDEINNR
+580 YLDEIKNR

>member
-14 NASDIHI
+14 EASDIHI
-21 ICNDYITLRID
+21 ICNDYITLRVD

-42 VDSYN
+42 VDSDI
-47 CREFCDDLIGSEETK
+47 CRKFCDDLIGNEETK
-62 LKKRYEKYL
+62 FRKRYEKYI
-71 DEECGEID
+71 DEECGEVD
-79 FSRNLNFVD
+79 FSRDFDFVD
-88 LENEIENND
+88 LENEVENDAIKNNNIEND
-97 TKDNKIIGNDIN
+97 IDLCKREDKI
-109 RYIKEGVKEYSF
+109 S
-121 YNVELNK
+121 
-128 TKVNKEDEN
+128 
-137 FFRIRVNIY
+137 
-146 RRNGGGNDINR
+146 
-157 YIKEGVKEYSFYNVE
+157 
-172 LNKTKVN
+172 
-179 KEDENFFRIRVNI
+179 FRIRVNI

-217 IPDIVCNSGDL
+217 IPDIVCSSGNL
-228 KGGIILITGATGS
+228 KSGIILITGATGS

-246 LAAIIDRISKT
+246 LAAIIDRINKT

-265 EEPIEYLHKS
+265 EEPIEYL
-275 DKSIISQRECGHKSD
+275 HKSD

-371 EIRGLLANQLRYVFS
+371 EIRGLLANQLRY
-386 QRLHLV
+386 L
-392 LSTVHTSKASEAIDR
+392 
-407 IVNLFEAERH
+407 
-417 KEIRGLLANQLR
+417 
-429 YVFSQRLIKANNG
+429 
-442 RRAIFEIMKNT
+442 
-453 NSIAGLLA
+453 
-461 NQLRYVFSQR
+461 FSQR

-494 MIREGKDESIDN
+494 MIREGKDESID
-506 QLRYVFSQ
+506 
-514 RLIKVNNGR
+514 
-523 RVIFEIMKNT
+523 
-533 NSIAAMIREGKDE
+533 
-546 SIDDMIKTGKKYGMR
+546 DMIKTGKKYGMQ
-561 MFEDQIEKLY
+561 MFEDQIETLY

>member
-14 NASDIHI
+14 EASDIHI

-42 VDSYN
+42 VDSDI
-47 CREFCDDLIGSEETK
+47 CRKFCDDLIGNDETK
-62 LKKRYEKYL
+62 LRKRYEKYL
-71 DEECGEID
+71 DEECGEVD
-79 FSRNLNFVD
+79 FSRDFDFVD
-88 LENEIENND
+88 LENEIENDAIKN
-97 TKDNKIIGNDIN
+97 NNIENDIDLCK
-109 RYIKEGVKEYSF
+109 R
-121 YNVELNK
+121 
-128 TKVNKEDEN
+128 EDK
-137 FFRIRVNIY
+137 I
-146 RRNGGGNDINR
+146 
-157 YIKEGVKEYSFYNVE
+157 S
-172 LNKTKVN
+172 
-179 KEDENFFRIRVNI
+179 FRIRVNI

-217 IPDIVCNSGDL
+217 IPDIVCSSGNL
-228 KGGIILITGATGS
+228 KSGIILITGATGS

-246 LAAIIDRISKT
+246 LAAIIDRINKT

-265 EEPIEYLHKS
+265 EEPIEYL
-275 DKSIISQRECGHKSD
+275 HKSD

-371 EIRGLLANQLRYVFS
+371 EIRGLLANQLRYLFS
-386 QRLHLV
+386 QRLV
-392 LSTVHTSKASEAIDR
+392 
-407 IVNLFEAERH
+407 
-417 KEIRGLLANQLR
+417 
-429 YVFSQRLIKANNG
+429 KANNG
-442 RRAIFEIMKNT
+442 RRA
-453 NSIAGLLA
+453 
-461 NQLRYVFSQR
+461 
-471 LIKANNGRRAI
+471 
-482 FEIMKNTNSIAA
+482 
-494 MIREGKDESIDN
+494 
-506 QLRYVFSQ
+506 
-514 RLIKVNNGR
+514 
-523 RVIFEIMKNT
+523 IFEIMKNT

-546 SIDDMIKTGKKYGMR
+546 SIDDMIKTGKKYGMQ
-561 MFEDQIEKLY
+561 MFEDQIETLY

-580 YLDEINNR
+580 YLDEIKNR

>member
-47 CREFCDDLIGSEETK
+47 CRNFCDDLIGSEETK
-62 LKKRYEKYL
+62 LRKRYEKYI
-71 DEECGEID
+71 DEECGEVD
-79 FSRNLNFVD
+79 FSRDFDFVD
-88 LENEIENND
+88 LENEVENDDIKNNNLEND
-97 TKDNKIIGNDIN
+97 IDVCKKENKI
-109 RYIKEGVKEYSF
+109 S
-121 YNVELNK
+121 
-128 TKVNKEDEN
+128 
-137 FFRIRVNIY
+137 FRIRVNIY
-146 RRNGGGNDINR
+146 RRN
-157 YIKEGVKEYSFYNVE
+157 E
-172 LNKTKVN
+172 
-179 KEDENFFRIRVNI
+179 
-192 YRRNGGDCISIRLIP
+192 GDCISIRLIP
-207 GHVKTAKELN
+207 GYVKTAKELN
-217 IPDIVCNSGDL
+217 IPDIICNSGDL
-228 KGGIILITGATGS
+228 KSGIILITGATGS

-246 LAAIIDRISKT
+246 LAAIIDRINKT

-275 DKSIISQRECGHKSD
+275 DKSV
-290 KSIISQRECGKDT
+290 ISQRECGKDT

-364 FEAERHK
+364 FESERHK
-371 EIRGLLANQLRYVFS
+371 EIR
-386 QRLHLV
+386 
-392 LSTVHTSKASEAIDR
+392 
-407 IVNLFEAERH
+407 
-417 KEIRGLLANQLR
+417 
-429 YVFSQRLIKANNG
+429 
-442 RRAIFEIMKNT
+442 
-453 NSIAGLLA
+453 GLLA

-494 MIREGKDESIDN
+494 MIREGKDESID
-506 QLRYVFSQ
+506 
-514 RLIKVNNGR
+514 
-523 RVIFEIMKNT
+523 
-533 NSIAAMIREGKDE
+533 
-546 SIDDMIKTGKKYGMR
+546 DMIKTGKKYGMQ
-561 MFEDQIEKLY
+561 MFEEQIESLY

>member
-1 MNIKEVILNAKRF
+1 MIFLNIKEVILNAKRF

-47 CREFCDDLIGSEETK
+47 CRNFCDDLIGSEETK
-62 LKKRYEKYL
+62 LRKRYEKYL

-79 FSRNLNFVD
+79 FSRDFDFVD
-88 LENEIENND
+88 LENEVENDDIKNNNLEND
-97 TKDNKIIGNDIN
+97 IDVCKKENKI
-109 RYIKEGVKEYSF
+109 S
-121 YNVELNK
+121 
-128 TKVNKEDEN
+128 
-137 FFRIRVNIY
+137 FRIRVNIY
-146 RRNGGGNDINR
+146 RRN
-157 YIKEGVKEYSFYNVE
+157 E
-172 LNKTKVN
+172 
-179 KEDENFFRIRVNI
+179 
-192 YRRNGGDCISIRLIP
+192 GDCISIRLIP
-207 GHVKTAKELN
+207 GYVKTAKELN
-217 IPDIVCNSGDL
+217 IPDIVCSSGNL
-228 KGGIILITGATGS
+228 KSGIILITGATGS

-246 LAAIIDRISKT
+246 LAAIIDRINKT

-275 DKSIISQRECGHKSD
+275 DKSIISQRECG
-290 KSIISQRECGKDT
+290 KDT
-303 VDFLDGLKSSLRQDP
+303 VDFLEGLKSSLRQDP

-352 KASEAID
+352 KASEVID

-386 QRLHLV
+386 QRLV
-392 LSTVHTSKASEAIDR
+392 
-407 IVNLFEAERH
+407 
-417 KEIRGLLANQLR
+417 
-429 YVFSQRLIKANNG
+429 KANNG
-442 RRAIFEIMKNT
+442 RRA
-453 NSIAGLLA
+453 
-461 NQLRYVFSQR
+461 
-471 LIKANNGRRAI
+471 
-482 FEIMKNTNSIAA
+482 
-494 MIREGKDESIDN
+494 
-506 QLRYVFSQ
+506 
-514 RLIKVNNGR
+514 
-523 RVIFEIMKNT
+523 IFEIMKNT

-546 SIDDMIKTGKKYGMR
+546 SIDDMIKTGKKYGMQ
-561 MFEDQIEKLY
+561 MFEDRIERLY

>member
-14 NASDIHI
+14 EASDIHI

-42 VDSYN
+42 VDSDI
-47 CREFCDDLIGSEETK
+47 CRKFCDDLIGSEETK
-62 LKKRYEKYL
+62 FRKRYEKYL
-71 DEECGEID
+71 DEECGEVD
-79 FSRNLNFVD
+79 FSRDFDFLD
-88 LENEIENND
+88 LENEVENDDIKN
-97 TKDNKIIGNDIN
+97 NEIMRNDIN
-109 RYIKEGVKEYSF
+109 RYIKEGVEESSF

-128 TKVNKEDEN
+128 DELNKEDKN
-137 FFRIRVNIY
+137 
-146 RRNGGGNDINR
+146 
-157 YIKEGVKEYSFYNVE
+157 S
-172 LNKTKVN
+172 
-179 KEDENFFRIRVNI
+179 FRIRVNI

-217 IPDIVCNSGDL
+217 IPDIVCSSGNL
-228 KGGIILITGATGS
+228 KSGIILITGATGS

-246 LAAIIDRISKT
+246 LAAIIDRINKT

-275 DKSIISQRECGHKSD
+275 DKSIISQRECG
-290 KSIISQRECGKDT
+290 KDT
-303 VDFLDGLKSSLRQDP
+303 VDFLEGLKSSLRQDP

-386 QRLHLV
+386 QRLV
-392 LSTVHTSKASEAIDR
+392 
-407 IVNLFEAERH
+407 
-417 KEIRGLLANQLR
+417 
-429 YVFSQRLIKANNG
+429 KANNG
-442 RRAIFEIMKNT
+442 RRA
-453 NSIAGLLA
+453 
-461 NQLRYVFSQR
+461 
-471 LIKANNGRRAI
+471 
-482 FEIMKNTNSIAA
+482 
-494 MIREGKDESIDN
+494 
-506 QLRYVFSQ
+506 
-514 RLIKVNNGR
+514 
-523 RVIFEIMKNT
+523 IFEIMKNT

-546 SIDDMIKTGKKYGMR
+546 SIDDMIKTGKKYGMQ
-561 MFEDQIEKLY
+561 MFEEQIESLY

-580 YLDEINNR
+580 YLDERNNR

>member
-1 MNIKEVILNAKRF
+1 MIFLNIKEVILNAKRF
-14 NASDIHI
+14 EASDIHI

-42 VDSYN
+42 VNSDI
-47 CREFCDDLIGSEETK
+47 CRKFCDDLIGSEETK
-62 LKKRYEKYL
+62 FRKRYEKYI
-71 DEECGEID
+71 DEECGEVD
-79 FSRNLNFVD
+79 FSRDFDFVD

-97 TKDNKIIGNDIN
+97 TKNNKIMENDIN
-109 RYIKEGVKEYSF
+109 RYIKENVKEFSF

-128 TKVNKEDEN
+128 DELNKEDK
-137 FFRIRVNIY
+137 I
-146 RRNGGGNDINR
+146 
-157 YIKEGVKEYSFYNVE
+157 S
-172 LNKTKVN
+172 
-179 KEDENFFRIRVNI
+179 FRIRVNI

-217 IPDIVCNSGDL
+217 IPDIVCSSGNL
-228 KGGIILITGATGS
+228 KSGIILITGATGS

-246 LAAIIDRISKT
+246 LAAIIDRINKT

-265 EEPIEYLHKS
+265 EEPIEYL
-275 DKSIISQRECGHKSD
+275 HKSD

-371 EIRGLLANQLRYVFS
+371 EIRGFLANQLRYVFS
-386 QRLHLV
+386 QRLV
-392 LSTVHTSKASEAIDR
+392 
-407 IVNLFEAERH
+407 
-417 KEIRGLLANQLR
+417 
-429 YVFSQRLIKANNG
+429 KANNG
-442 RRAIFEIMKNT
+442 RRA
-453 NSIAGLLA
+453 
-461 NQLRYVFSQR
+461 
-471 LIKANNGRRAI
+471 
-482 FEIMKNTNSIAA
+482 
-494 MIREGKDESIDN
+494 
-506 QLRYVFSQ
+506 
-514 RLIKVNNGR
+514 
-523 RVIFEIMKNT
+523 IFEIMKNT

-546 SIDDMIKTGKKYGMR
+546 SIDDMIKTGKKYGMQ
-561 MFEDQIEKLY
+561 MFEDRIERLY

-580 YLDEINNR
+580 YLDEIKNR

>member
-1 MNIKEVILNAKRF
+1 MNIKEIILNAKRF

-21 ICNDYITLRID
+21 ICNDYITLRVD

-47 CREFCDDLIGSEETK
+47 CRKFCDNLIGSDESK
-62 LKKRYEKYL
+62 LIKRYEKYL
-71 DEECGEID
+71 DEECGEVD
-79 FSRNLNFVD
+79 FSRDFDFLD
-88 LENEIENND
+88 LENEVENDDIKNNNIEND
-97 TKDNKIIGNDIN
+97 VDVCK
-109 RYIKEGVKEYSF
+109 
-121 YNVELNK
+121 
-128 TKVNKEDEN
+128 KEDT
-137 FFRIRVNIY
+137 
-146 RRNGGGNDINR
+146 
-157 YIKEGVKEYSFYNVE
+157 SS
-172 LNKTKVN
+172 
-179 KEDENFFRIRVNI
+179 FRIRVNI

-217 IPDIVCNSGDL
+217 IPDIVCSSGDL
-228 KGGIILITGATGS
+228 KSGIILITGATGS

-246 LAAIIDRISKT
+246 LAAIIDRINKT

-265 EEPIEYLHKS
+265 EEPIEYL
-275 DKSIISQRECGHKSD
+275 HKSD

-386 QRLHLV
+386 QRLV
-392 LSTVHTSKASEAIDR
+392 
-407 IVNLFEAERH
+407 
-417 KEIRGLLANQLR
+417 
-429 YVFSQRLIKANNG
+429 KANNG
-442 RRAIFEIMKNT
+442 RRA
-453 NSIAGLLA
+453 
-461 NQLRYVFSQR
+461 
-471 LIKANNGRRAI
+471 
-482 FEIMKNTNSIAA
+482 
-494 MIREGKDESIDN
+494 
-506 QLRYVFSQ
+506 
-514 RLIKVNNGR
+514 
-523 RVIFEIMKNT
+523 IFEIMKNT

-546 SIDDMIKTGKKYGMR
+546 SIDDMIKTGKKYGMQ
-561 MFEDQIEKLY
+561 MFEDQIETLY

-580 YLDEINNR
+580 YLDEIKNR

>member
-47 CREFCDDLIGSEETK
+47 CRNFCDDLIGSEETK
-62 LKKRYEKYL
+62 LRKRYEKYI
-71 DEECGEID
+71 DEECGEVD
-79 FSRNLNFVD
+79 FSRDFDFVD
-88 LENEIENND
+88 LENEVENDDIKNNNIEND
-97 TKDNKIIGNDIN
+97 IDVCKKENKI
-109 RYIKEGVKEYSF
+109 S
-121 YNVELNK
+121 
-128 TKVNKEDEN
+128 
-137 FFRIRVNIY
+137 FRIRVNIY
-146 RRNGGGNDINR
+146 RRN
-157 YIKEGVKEYSFYNVE
+157 E
-172 LNKTKVN
+172 
-179 KEDENFFRIRVNI
+179 
-192 YRRNGGDCISIRLIP
+192 GDCISIRLIP

-217 IPDIVCNSGDL
+217 IPDIICNSGDL
-228 KGGIILITGATGS
+228 KSGIILITGATGS

-246 LAAIIDRISKT
+246 LAAIIDRINKI

-265 EEPIEYLHKS
+265 EEPIEYL
-275 DKSIISQRECGHKSD
+275 HKSD

-386 QRLHLV
+386 QRL
-392 LSTVHTSKASEAIDR
+392 
-407 IVNLFEAERH
+407 
-417 KEIRGLLANQLR
+417 
-429 YVFSQRLIKANNG
+429 
-442 RRAIFEIMKNT
+442 
-453 NSIAGLLA
+453 
-461 NQLRYVFSQR
+461 
-471 LIKANNGRRAI
+471 
-482 FEIMKNTNSIAA
+482 
-494 MIREGKDESIDN
+494 
-506 QLRYVFSQ
+506 
-514 RLIKVNNGR
+514 IKVNNGR

-546 SIDDMIKTGKKYGMR
+546 SIDDMIKTGKKYGMQ
-561 MFEDQIEKLY
+561 MFEDQIETLY

>member
-14 NASDIHI
+14 EASDIHI

-42 VDSYN
+42 VDSDI
-47 CREFCDDLIGSEETK
+47 CRKFCDDLIGSEETK
-62 LKKRYEKYL
+62 FRKRYEKYL
-71 DEECGEID
+71 DEECGEVD
-79 FSRNLNFVD
+79 FSRDFDFLD
-88 LENEIENND
+88 LENEVENDDIKN
-97 TKDNKIIGNDIN
+97 NEIMRNDIN
-109 RYIKEGVKEYSF
+109 RYIKEGVEESSF

-128 TKVNKEDEN
+128 DELNKEDKN
-137 FFRIRVNIY
+137 
-146 RRNGGGNDINR
+146 
-157 YIKEGVKEYSFYNVE
+157 S
-172 LNKTKVN
+172 
-179 KEDENFFRIRVNI
+179 FRIRVNI

-228 KGGIILITGATGS
+228 KSGIILITGATGS

-246 LAAIIDRISKT
+246 LAAIIDRINKT

-265 EEPIEYLHKS
+265 EEPIEYL
-275 DKSIISQRECGHKSD
+275 HKSD

-371 EIRGLLANQLRYVFS
+371 EIRGLLS
-386 QRLHLV
+386 
-392 LSTVHTSKASEAIDR
+392 
-407 IVNLFEAERH
+407 
-417 KEIRGLLANQLR
+417 NQLR

-442 RRAIFEIMKNT
+442 RRA
-453 NSIAGLLA
+453 
-461 NQLRYVFSQR
+461 
-471 LIKANNGRRAI
+471 
-482 FEIMKNTNSIAA
+482 
-494 MIREGKDESIDN
+494 
-506 QLRYVFSQ
+506 
-514 RLIKVNNGR
+514 
-523 RVIFEIMKNT
+523 IFEIMKNT

>member
-14 NASDIHI
+14 EASDIHI

-42 VDSYN
+42 VDSYT
-47 CREFCDDLIGSEETK
+47 CRKFCDDLIGSDESK
-62 LKKRYEKYL
+62 LRKRYEKYL

-79 FSRNLNFVD
+79 FSRDFDFVD
-88 LENEIENND
+88 LENEVENDDIKNNNIEND
-97 TKDNKIIGNDIN
+97 IDVCKKENKI
-109 RYIKEGVKEYSF
+109 S
-121 YNVELNK
+121 
-128 TKVNKEDEN
+128 
-137 FFRIRVNIY
+137 FRIRVNIY
-146 RRNGGGNDINR
+146 RRN
-157 YIKEGVKEYSFYNVE
+157 E
-172 LNKTKVN
+172 
-179 KEDENFFRIRVNI
+179 
-192 YRRNGGDCISIRLIP
+192 GDCISIRLIP
-207 GHVKTAKELN
+207 GHVKTTKELN
-217 IPDIVCNSGDL
+217 IPDIICSSGNL
-228 KGGIILITGATGS
+228 KSGIILITGATGS

-246 LAAIIDRISKT
+246 LAAIIDRINKT

-265 EEPIEYLHKS
+265 EEPIEYL
-275 DKSIISQRECGHKSD
+275 HKSD

-386 QRLHLV
+386 QRL
-392 LSTVHTSKASEAIDR
+392 
-407 IVNLFEAERH
+407 
-417 KEIRGLLANQLR
+417 
-429 YVFSQRLIKANNG
+429 IKANNG
-442 RRAIFEIMKNT
+442 RRA
-453 NSIAGLLA
+453 
-461 NQLRYVFSQR
+461 
-471 LIKANNGRRAI
+471 
-482 FEIMKNTNSIAA
+482 
-494 MIREGKDESIDN
+494 
-506 QLRYVFSQ
+506 
-514 RLIKVNNGR
+514 
-523 RVIFEIMKNT
+523 IFEIMKNT

-546 SIDDMIKTGKKYGMR
+546 SIDDMIKTGKKYGMQ

-571 RDGIISEEI
+571 REEIISEEI